1 MEKNIKPIERFKEI
15 IQDDKFWEELEKRE
29 SKITEFY
36 ERYIKKIMAFSK
48 KERETLVQKIIDK
61 YDSDAYVRREYRLGY
76 QPRECLFDILYYWAA
91 NYGKEVENEGE
102 DDYFPIERYI
112 VDDNIKVSAIY
123 GQGTKIN
130 VSIIH

>member
-29 SKITEFY
+29 SKITKFY
-36 ERYIKKIMAFSK
+36 ERYIKKIMALSK
-48 KERETLVQKIIDK
+48 KEREALVQKIIDK

-91 NYGKEVENEGE
+91 NYGKETEDEGE

-112 VDDNIKVSAIY
+112 VDDNIKVYFIV
-123 GQGTKIN
+123 K
-130 VSIIH
+130 

>member
-36 ERYIKKIMAFSK
+36 ERYIKKIMALSK
-48 KERETLVQKIIDK
+48 KEREALVQKIIDK

-76 QPRECLFDILYYWAA
+76 QPRECLFDILYY
-91 NYGKEVENEGE
+91 
-102 DDYFPIERYI
+102 
-112 VDDNIKVSAIY
+112 
-123 GQGTKIN
+123 
-130 VSIIH
+130 

>member
-36 ERYIKKIMAFSK
+36 ERYIKKIMALSK
-48 KERETLVQKIIDK
+48 KEREALVQKIIDK
-61 YDSDAYVRREYRLGY
+61 YNSDAYIRREYRLGY

-91 NYGKEVENEGE
+91 NYGKEAEDEGE